1 MDETVM
7 IQFDGGADP
16 NPGPA
21 AFGVVILA
29 EDGTPLITYGKYIGN
44 ATNNVAEYNGLIT
57 GLRRALQDLK
67 ARKAIVCGDSEL
79 VIRQMKGEY
88 KVRNAGLKP
97 LYDQARQLA
106 GQFDSIEYRW
116 NFRHHNAEADK
127 LVRVARKK
135 RGEVH
140 DVDE

>member
-1 MDETVM
+1 MDQTVT

-29 EDGTPLITYGKYIGN
+29 EDGTPLITYGKYIGT

-57 GLRRALQDLK
+57 GLRRALTELH
-67 ARKAIVCGDSEL
+67 ARRAIVCGDSEL

-97 LYDQARQLA
+97 LYEEARKLA
-106 GQFDSIEYRW
+106 DRFESIEYRW
-116 NFRHHNAEADK
+116 NVRDQNFNADK
-127 LVRVARKK
+127 LVRLARNR

-140 DVDE
+140 DVED